1 MKRIQVIIALNEA
14 KKRNVGKVI
23 DVLERR
29 KYTFLNKEEHSF
41 AEGGLRKEVIE
52 LKSICDQEKFLLPLM
67 KLFPKQ
73 IVERKIKEF
82 IFEHV
87 SLSFETEKDDINED
101 TIKKYICMSVYPDEK
116 RRPLIAVSIE
126 WTKIISKSRT
136 VITVWLIFF
145 AFFLNFKYNC

>member
-1 MKRIQVIIALNEA
+1 MKRIQVIIALNGT

-116 RRPLIAVSIE
+116 RRPLIAVCIE
-126 WTKIISKSRT
+126 
-136 VITVWLIFF
+136 
-145 AFFLNFKYNC
+145 

>member
-1 MKRIQVIIALNEA
+1 MKRIQVIIALNGA

-116 RRPLIAVSIE
+116 RRPLIAVCIE

-136 VITVWLIFF
+136 VITV
-145 AFFLNFKYNC
+145 